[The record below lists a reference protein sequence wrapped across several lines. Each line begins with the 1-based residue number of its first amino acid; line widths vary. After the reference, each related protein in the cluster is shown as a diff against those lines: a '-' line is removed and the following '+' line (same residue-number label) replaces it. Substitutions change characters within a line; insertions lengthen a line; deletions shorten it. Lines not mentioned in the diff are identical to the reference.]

1 MNAFRSTTVVL
12 PALIAV
18 AFCSGCERMKHE
30 LHPNQLWRLNRG
42 PKEGI
47 LDASFSISD
56 NAATVR
62 SQALRAQT
70 QRELGLTPEQ
80 QLWLNG
86 EE

>member
-1 MNAFRSTTVVL
+1 MNAFRSTTILLSAVIAA
-12 PALIAV
+12 ALL
-18 AFCSGCERMKHE
+18 SGCERVKHE

-47 LDASFSISD
+47 LDASFSVSD
-56 NAATVR
+56 EAATVR
-62 SQALRAQT
+62 SNELRAQT
-70 QRELGLTPEQ
+70 QRNLNLTPEQ